1 MENEFNIYNTLTG
14 GSIENIKLN
23 QKKENTEVPH
33 SSNNIVEK
41 TISKRDKD
49 RIHRIKVKIGELMDE
64 LNKIENK

>member
-41 TISKRDKD
+41 TFNIMGISKYA
-49 RIHRIKVKIGELMDE
+49 KIYESEEEGLKA
-64 LNKIENK
+64 LTS